1 MTEIQTV
8 TAGAEARTSWSCP
21 LTYLV
26 SARRDRETGTQWR
39 VETDSD
45 LSALL
50 SLLSLSDKVAQF
62 DKQIPRQCRGLC
74 GCRPASLQSLIIS
87 LDMEFV

>member
-39 VETDSD
+39 LETDSD
-45 LSALL
+45 LSALSL
-50 SLLSLSDKVAQF
+50 SLIKLPSLTNKYLASVGGFVAA
-62 DKQIPRQCRGLC
+62 GLL
-74 GCRPASLQSLIIS
+74 PSSL
-87 LDMEFV
+87 

>member
-26 SARRDRETGTQWR
+26 SGPRERDRETDGDTM
-39 VETDSD
+39 ETESD
-45 LSALL
+45 LSALSL
-50 SLLSLSDKVAQF
+50 SL
-62 DKQIPRQCRGLC
+62 
-74 GCRPASLQSLIIS
+74 
-87 LDMEFV
+87 

>member
-26 SARRDRETGTQWR
+26 SAAGETEKETAAQWR
-39 VETDSD
+39 LTETSE
-45 LSALL
+45 
-50 SLLSLSDKVAQF
+50 
-62 DKQIPRQCRGLC
+62 LC
-74 GCRPASLQSLIIS
+74 L
-87 LDMEFV
+87 